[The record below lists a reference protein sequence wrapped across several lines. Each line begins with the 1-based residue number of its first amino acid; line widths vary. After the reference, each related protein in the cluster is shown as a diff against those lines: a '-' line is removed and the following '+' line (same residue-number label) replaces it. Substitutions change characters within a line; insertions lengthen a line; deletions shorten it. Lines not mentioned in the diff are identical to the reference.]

1 MVGRYNRGEEDAVSR
16 TAPLIAFL
24 LAAAALAG
32 CATVG
37 SAPRPFDPGLV
48 ELAGF
53 MSGAFSSREQ
63 AEADRDFRDIRL
75 HMVRIWPHRA
85 DGIWLYV
92 EQAAAESL
100 ERPYRQRIYRL
111 SHLGG
116 DLYESRVHEFPEPL
130 RVAGAWQQRDRLTL
144 LVPSEI
150 EDRQGC
156 AILLRR
162 LPDATFAG
170 STLGRLCLSSHRGA
184 SYATSEV
191 RVNSTV
197 LTSWDRGFDAAGKQV
212 WGAEKGGYEFTKIES
227 YRLQ

>member
-1 MVGRYNRGEEDAVSR
+1 MSK
-16 TAPLIAFL
+16 TASVIALL
-24 LAAAALAG
+24 LAAVALFG
-32 CATVG
+32 CATVPA
-37 SAPRPFDPGLV
+37 APRSFDPGLV
-48 ELAGF
+48 ELARF

-63 AEADRDFRDIRL
+63 AEADADFLDIRL

-92 EQAAAESL
+92 EQAAAASTQ
-100 ERPYRQRIYRL
+100 RPYRQRIYRL
-111 SHLGG
+111 SHLGE
-116 DLYESRVHEFPEPL
+116 DLYESRVYEFPEPL

-144 LVPSEI
+144 LVPTEI

-191 RVNSTV
+191 RVSSSV
-197 LTSWDRGFDAAGKQV
+197 LTSWDRGFDATGKQV